1 VPISNVIAAVFAA
14 FLVTQVAIFITTV
27 YLHRA
32 LTHRALTIH
41 PAVALPFRTVIWMT
55 TGMRPRE
62 WVAVHRKHHAATDT
76 VDDPHSPKQV
86 GFWRVQLGNVGLY
99 KKVAADAANTSKY
112 ARDIPPDRLDR
123 LAFDYSLLGLGVGT
137 TILIVTMWALGFGLL
152 TGLLAAGLHAVF
164 YVMLSGAINAI
175 GHTAGKQPYENS
187 ATNLQSLEF
196 ITAGEGLH
204 NNHHAAPTS
213 ARLGHRWWE
222 VDFGWWAI
230 SVFRAVGLAK
240 VRLER
245 VVLVT
250 PKDRDPV
257 AA

>member
-1 VPISNVIAAVFAA
+1 VPLTNLVAAVVAA
-14 FLVTQVAIFITTV
+14 LIVTQLAIFTTTV

-41 PAVALPFRTVIWMT
+41 PGAALPFRIVIWMT

-76 VDDPHSPKQV
+76 DEDPHSPMQM

-99 KKVAADAANTSKY
+99 KKVASDDANTGKY
-112 ARDIPPDRLDR
+112 ARDITRDRLDR
-123 LAFDYSLLGLGVGT
+123 IAFDYSLVGLGGGIV
-137 TILIVTMWALGFGLL
+137 ILVLTMWALGFGLV
-152 TGLLAAGLHAVF
+152 TGFLAAGLHAVF

-175 GHTAGKQPYENS
+175 GHTKGRRPYENS
-187 ATNLQSLEF
+187 ATNLQSLAF

-213 ARLGHRWWE
+213 ARFALHRGEIDPGAW
-222 VDFGWWAI
+222 
-230 SVFRAVGLAK
+230 L
-240 VRLER
+240 VR
-245 VVLVT
+245 VLVKLHLAQVRHDDVHLKT
-250 PKDRDPV
+250 

>member
-1 VPISNVIAAVFAA
+1 VSWTNLIVAIVAA
-14 FLVTQVAIFITTV
+14 FVVTQIAIFTTTV

-32 LTHRALTIH
+32 LSHRALTVRG
-41 PAVALPFRTVIWMT
+41 PAAVPFRAVIWMT

-76 VDDPHSPKQV
+76 PDDPHSPLQV

-99 KKVAADAANTSKY
+99 KSCASDPVNVSKY
-112 ARDIPPDRLDR
+112 ARDLPPDRLDR
-123 LAFDYSLLGLGVGT
+123 LAFDYSLAGLGLGTAV
-137 TILIVTMWALGFGLL
+137 LVLTMWALGFGLL

-175 GHTAGKQPYENS
+175 GHTKGKQPYANS
-187 ATNLQSLEF
+187 ATNLQALAL

-213 ARLGHRWWE
+213 ARFALNRAE
-222 VDFGWWAI
+222 IDPGWWL
-230 SVFRAVGLAK
+230 VRALVKLHFAQ
-240 VRLER
+240 VRLED
-245 VVLVT
+245 VHLKT
-250 PKDRDPV
+250 

>member
-1 VPISNVIAAVFAA
+1 MPLSNIVAA
-14 FLVTQVAIFITTV
+14 FVAAFVVTQLAIFTTTV

-32 LTHRALTIH
+32 LSHRALTVRG
-41 PAVALPFRTVIWMT
+41 PAAVPFRAIIWAT

-76 VDDPHSPKQV
+76 PEDPHSPAQV

-99 KKVAADAANTSKY
+99 KRCAADAANVQKY
-112 ARDIPPDRLDR
+112 ARDLPPDRLDR
-123 LAFDYSLLGLGVGT
+123 VAFDYALLGLGTGIAV
-137 TILIVTMWALGFGLL
+137 LVATMWALGFGLL

-164 YVMLSGAINAI
+164 YVMLSGAINAV
-175 GHTAGKQPYENS
+175 GHTRGKQPYPNS
-187 ATNLQSLEF
+187 ATNLQPLAL

-213 ARLGHRWWE
+213 ARFALHRGE
-222 VDFGWWAI
+222 FDPGWL
-230 SVFRAVGLAK
+230 VVRVL
-240 VRLER
+240 VRLHLAQVRHED
-245 VVLVT
+245 VHL
-250 PKDRDPV
+250 KS

>member
-1 VPISNVIAAVFAA
+1 MPLSNLLAAVIAAFV
-14 FLVTQVAIFITTV
+14 VTQMAIFITTV

-32 LTHRALTIH
+32 LSHRALTVH
-41 PAVALPFRTVIWMT
+41 RSAAVPFRAVIWMT

-76 VDDPHSPKQV
+76 PDDPHSPKQV

-99 KKVAADAANTSKY
+99 KRVAADQLNTQKY
-112 ARDIPPDRLDR
+112 ARDLPADRLDK
-123 LAFDYSLLGLGVGT
+123 LAFDYSLLGLGLGIA
-137 TILIVTMWALGFGLL
+137 ILVVTMWALGFGLL
-152 TGLLAAGLHAVF
+152 TGLVAAGLHAVF

-175 GHTAGKQPYENS
+175 GHTKGAQPYDNS
-187 ATNLQSLEF
+187 ATNLQSLAF

-213 ARLGHRWWE
+213 ARFALGKAE
-222 VDFGWWAI
+222 IDPGWW
-230 SVFRAVGLAK
+230 L
-240 VRLER
+240 VR
-245 VVLVT
+245 VLVKLHLAEVRHEDVHLKT
-250 PKDRDPV
+250 

>member
-1 VPISNVIAAVFAA
+1 VPLTNVFAA
-14 FLVTQVAIFITTV
+14 LVAAFVVTQVAIFTTTV

-32 LTHRALTIH
+32 LTHRALTIS
-41 PAVALPFRTVIWMT
+41 PGAALPFRLIIWMS

-76 VDDPHSPKQV
+76 ADDPHSPKQV

-99 KKVAADAANTSKY
+99 KQVAADKVNTDKY
-112 ARDIPPDRLDR
+112 ARDIAPDRLDR
-123 LAFDYSLLGLGVGT
+123 LAFDYSLVGLAGGVV
-137 TILIVTMWALGFGLL
+137 ILVLTMWALGFGLL

-175 GHTAGKQPYENS
+175 GHTTGKQPYENS
-187 ATNLQSLEF
+187 ATNLQSLAL

-213 ARLGHRWWE
+213 ARFALNKAE
-222 VDFGWWAI
+222 FDPGWLL
-230 SVFRAVGLAK
+230 VRVLVKLGLAR
-240 VRLER
+240 VRHEEVHLK
-245 VVLVT
+245 T
-250 PKDRDPV
+250 

>member
-1 VPISNVIAAVFAA
+1 VIAAVVVA
-14 FLVTQVAIFITTV
+14 FLVTQISIFTTTV

-32 LTHRALTIH
+32 LSHRALTVHGTAAI
-41 PAVALPFRTVIWMT
+41 PFRVVIWMT

-76 VDDPHSPKQV
+76 VDDPHSPAQV

-99 KKVAADAANTSKY
+99 KKCAADPANTQKY
-112 ARDIPPDRLDR
+112 ARDLPPDRLDR
-123 LAFDYSLLGLGVGT
+123 LAFDYSLAGLGIGT
-137 TILIVTMWALGFGLL
+137 TILVITMWALGFGVL

-164 YVMLSGAINAI
+164 YVMLSGSINAV
-175 GHTAGKQPYENS
+175 GHTQGKQPYENS
-187 ATNLQSLEF
+187 ATNLQSLAL

-213 ARLGHRWWE
+213 ARFALGKAE
-222 VDFGWWAI
+222 IDPGWWL
-230 SVFRAVGLAK
+230 VRVL
-240 VRLER
+240 VRLRLAQVRHEE
-245 VVLVT
+245 VHLKT
-250 PKDRDPV
+250 

>member
-1 VPISNVIAAVFAA
+1 VSISNVIAAVVAA
-14 FLVTQVAIFITTV
+14 LIVTQIAIFVTTV

-41 PAVALPFRTVIWMT
+41 PRAALPFRTVIWMT

-99 KKVAADAANTSKY
+99 KRVAADAANTNKY

-123 LAFDYSLLGLGVGT
+123 LAFDYSLLGLGLGT
-137 TILIVTMWALGFGLL
+137 AILIVTMWALGFGLL

-187 ATNLQSLEF
+187 ATNLQSLAF

-213 ARLGHRWWE
+213 ARFALHKGEIDPGAW
-222 VDFGWWAI
+222 
-230 SVFRAVGLAK
+230 L
-240 VRLER
+240 VR
-245 VVLVT
+245 VLVKLHLAEVRHEDVHLKT
-250 PKDRDPV
+250 

>member
-1 VPISNVIAAVFAA
+1 MIAAVIAA

-32 LTHRALTIH
+32 LSHRALTVRGSAAI
-41 PAVALPFRTVIWMT
+41 PFRIVIWMT

-76 VDDPHSPKQV
+76 ADDPHSPMQV

-99 KKVAADAANTSKY
+99 KRVASDQVNTNKY
-112 ARDIPPDRLDR
+112 ARDIAPDRLDR
-123 LAFDYSLLGLGVGT
+123 IALDYSLVGLGIGIAIIV
-137 TILIVTMWALGFGLL
+137 VTMWALGFGLL
-152 TGLLAAGLHAVF
+152 AGLLAAGLHAVF

-187 ATNLQSLEF
+187 ATNLQSLAF

-213 ARLGHRWWE
+213 ARFALNKGEIDPGSWL
-222 VDFGWWAI
+222 V
-230 SVFRAVGLAK
+230 RALVKLRLAQ
-240 VRLER
+240 VRHEDVHLK
-245 VVLVT
+245 T
-250 PKDRDPV
+250 